1 MQAGLIIR
9 LENSKH
15 PPICR
20 RDMYYA
26 LALLSGTFGEE
37 GELTVKVANA
47 IQYAIILV

>member
-9 LENSKH
+9 LENFKH
-15 PPICR
+15 PSICHLG
-20 RDMYYA
+20 MYYA

-47 IQYAIILV
+47 IQYAVIPV